1 MKQDK
6 KPAFK
11 NKKSGQRGK
20 KRAASGNPSL
30 KTAVM
35 VLDDKKAAN
44 IKVYDVREISDLWD
58 YFVVS
63 SGGSSV
69 HIKALYGY
77 IEKAMKKEGEKP
89 VSKDIGL
96 DNKWIILDY
105 GDILVHIFDE
115 ETRSYYSIEKIW
127 GEKEIKISS
136 LIPKRRK
143 YEI

>member
-1 MKQDK
+1 MLYD
-6 KPAFK
+6 
-11 NKKSGQRGK
+11 R
-20 KRAASGNPSL
+20 
-30 KTAVM
+30 
-35 VLDDKKAAN
+35 KAEN
-44 IKVYDVREISDLWD
+44 IKVYDVRKMSDLWD

-63 SGGSSV
+63 SGNSPV

-77 IEKAMKKEGEKP
+77 LEKEMKKEGEKP

-143 YEI
+143 HEI

>member
-1 MKQDK
+1 MRQDK

-11 NKKSGQRGK
+11 NKKSGEQGK
-20 KRAASGNPSL
+20 KRGAAGNPSL
-30 KTAVM
+30 KTAVA
-35 VLDDKKAAN
+35 VLDDKKAVN
-44 IKVYDVREISDLWD
+44 IKIYDVRKISDLWD

-63 SGGSSV
+63 SGESPV
-69 HIKALYGY
+69 HVKALYEY
-77 IEKAMKKEGEKP
+77 VEKAMKKEGEKP

-127 GEKEIKISS
+127 GEKEVKTSS